1 MMEAPSNEID
11 KGCVIQVLSVGFL
24 IGERL
29 LRASNVTV
37 SSGPTENIDEK
48 VIKNLD

>member
-1 MMEAPSNEID
+1 M
-11 KGCVIQVLSVGFL
+11 QVLSVGFL

-37 SSGPTENIDEK
+37 SSGKK
-48 VIKNLD
+48 VEEPKKKSADSN

>member
-1 MMEAPSNEID
+1 
-11 KGCVIQVLSVGFL
+11 LSVGFL

-37 SSGPTENIDEK
+37 SSGAENIEEK
-48 VIKNLD
+48 VTQNLD